1 MGKIKAGVV
10 VVTEFCRPNDN
21 RFQGYI
27 DYINR
32 SKAVRNKNTAKYNL
46 YQDYMGNPNKTS
58 GLFTSEKD
66 NLSEDEKMQLKEI
79 FEQAQ
84 SNESVMWQTV
94 ISFDNR
100 WLKQNG
106 IISGN
111 ADSIDEAKLKEVARG
126 GVNRMLEAEKL
137 DNAVWS
143 GAIHFNT
150 DNIHIHIATVE
161 PVPMR
166 EKKEYTQYEYA
177 YQNGKRIR
185 KPILDENGKPLTK
198 MEYKGRFKPKSIEK
212 CKSYVVN
219 ELVNDKENNIKINQI
234 IRDSIVKQKSEH
246 PLVQDEELVKLFED
260 LYQKMPDCNRNLWNY
275 NNPIM
280 ARLRADIDNISTNYL
295 EKYHSDEFKELRER
309 INTQEEVYKQA
320 YGDSKKD
327 YGKNKMNTYIY
338 GPKDDPYHSAP
349 NWRLPY
355 PDKEAAQ
362 LQELVAVANEN
373 EVDFVW
379 AIHPGQ
385 DIKWNQEDRD
395 LLLAKFEKMYQLGVR
410 SFAVFFDDISGE
422 GTNPQKQAELLNYI
436 DEKFAQVKPDIN
448 QLVMCPTEYNKSWS
462 NPNGNYL
469 TTLGDKLN
477 PSIQIMWTGD
487 RVISDITRDGISW
500 INERIKRP
508 AYIWWNFPVS
518 DYVRDHLL
526 LGPVYGNDTTIAK
539 EMSGFVT
546 NPMEHAESSKI
557 AIYSVAS
564 YAWNPA
570 KYDTWQTWKDAIRTI
585 LPSAAEELECFA
597 MHNSDLGPNGHGY
610 RREESMDI
618 QPAAER
624 FLKAF
629 KEGKNYDKADFET
642 LQYTF
647 ERMKESADIL
657 LMNTENKPLI
667 VEITPWVHQFKLT
680 AEMGEEVLK
689 MVEGR
694 NESYFL
700 RKYNHVKALQQQ
712 MFYIDQTSNQN
723 PYQPG
728 VKTATR
734 VIKPLIDRTFATVVK
749 FFNQKFNAHLDA
761 TTDYMPHKMIS
772 NVEQIKNL
780 PLQVKANR
788 VLISPANEVV
798 KWAAG
803 NSVEIELDAIY
814 PGENIQ
820 INFGKDAP
828 CTWGRLE
835 ISTDGKEWKTVDL
848 KQKESRLS
856 AGLQKAPVKFVRFTN
871 VSDEEQQVY
880 LRQFVLT
887 IEKK

>member
-1 MGKIKAGVV
+1 MKNNKIYLLGACLLCAVTVFAQNVSLQPPPQQLIVQNKTIDLPAVYQLNGGEEANPHAVKVLKELLSGKQSSKKGMLISIGEKGDKSVRKYSRQIPDHKEGYYLSVNEKEIVLAGNDERGTYYALQTFAQLLKDGKLPEVEIKDYPSVRYRGVV
-10 VVTEFCRPNDN
+10 EGFYGTPWSHQAR
-21 RFQGYI
+21 
-27 DYINR
+27 
-32 SKAVRNKNTAKYNL
+32 
-46 YQDYMGNPNKTS
+46 
-58 GLFTSEKD
+58 
-66 NLSEDEKMQLKEI
+66 LSQLK
-79 FEQAQ
+79 F
-84 SNESVMWQTV
+84 
-94 ISFDNR
+94 
-100 WLKQNG
+100 
-106 IISGN
+106 
-111 ADSIDEAKLKEVARG
+111 
-126 GVNRMLEAEKL
+126 
-137 DNAVWS
+137 
-143 GAIHFNT
+143 
-150 DNIHIHIATVE
+150 
-161 PVPMR
+161 
-166 EKKEYTQYEYA
+166 
-177 YQNGKRIR
+177 
-185 KPILDENGKPLTK
+185 
-198 MEYKGRFKPKSIEK
+198 
-212 CKSYVVN
+212 
-219 ELVNDKENNIKINQI
+219 
-234 IRDSIVKQKSEH
+234 
-246 PLVQDEELVKLFED
+246 
-260 LYQKMPDCNRNLWNY
+260 
-275 NNPIM
+275 
-280 ARLRADIDNISTNYL
+280 
-295 EKYHSDEFKELRER
+295 
-309 INTQEEVYKQA
+309 
-320 YGDSKKD
+320 

-385 DIKWNQEDRD
+385 DIKWNKEDRD

-734 VIKPLIDRTFATVVK
+734 VIKPLIDQTFATVVK
-749 FFNQKFNAHLDA
+749 FFNQKFNARLDA

-848 KQKESRLS
+848 KQKDSRLS

>member
-1 MGKIKAGVV
+1 MKNNKIYLLGACLLCAVTVFAQNVSLQPPPQQLIVQNKTIDLPAVYQLNGGEEANPHAVKVLKELLSGKQSSKKGMLISIGEKGDKSVRKYSRRIPDHEEGYYLSVNEKEIVLAGNDERGTYYALQTFAQLLKDGKLPEVEIKDYPSVRYRGVV
-10 VVTEFCRPNDN
+10 EGFYGTPWSHQAR
-21 RFQGYI
+21 
-27 DYINR
+27 
-32 SKAVRNKNTAKYNL
+32 
-46 YQDYMGNPNKTS
+46 
-58 GLFTSEKD
+58 
-66 NLSEDEKMQLKEI
+66 LSQLK
-79 FEQAQ
+79 F
-84 SNESVMWQTV
+84 
-94 ISFDNR
+94 
-100 WLKQNG
+100 
-106 IISGN
+106 
-111 ADSIDEAKLKEVARG
+111 
-126 GVNRMLEAEKL
+126 
-137 DNAVWS
+137 
-143 GAIHFNT
+143 
-150 DNIHIHIATVE
+150 
-161 PVPMR
+161 
-166 EKKEYTQYEYA
+166 
-177 YQNGKRIR
+177 
-185 KPILDENGKPLTK
+185 
-198 MEYKGRFKPKSIEK
+198 
-212 CKSYVVN
+212 
-219 ELVNDKENNIKINQI
+219 
-234 IRDSIVKQKSEH
+234 
-246 PLVQDEELVKLFED
+246 
-260 LYQKMPDCNRNLWNY
+260 
-275 NNPIM
+275 
-280 ARLRADIDNISTNYL
+280 
-295 EKYHSDEFKELRER
+295 
-309 INTQEEVYKQA
+309 
-320 YGDSKKD
+320 

-385 DIKWNQEDRD
+385 DIKWSQEDRD

-629 KEGKNYDKADFET
+629 KEGNNYDKADFET

-712 MFYIDQTSNQN
+712 MFYID
-723 PYQPG
+723 
-728 VKTATR
+728 
-734 VIKPLIDRTFATVVK
+734 
-749 FFNQKFNAHLDA
+749 
-761 TTDYMPHKMIS
+761 
-772 NVEQIKNL
+772 
-780 PLQVKANR
+780 
-788 VLISPANEVV
+788 
-798 KWAAG
+798 
-803 NSVEIELDAIY
+803 
-814 PGENIQ
+814 
-820 INFGKDAP
+820 
-828 CTWGRLE
+828 
-835 ISTDGKEWKTVDL
+835 
-848 KQKESRLS
+848 
-856 AGLQKAPVKFVRFTN
+856 
-871 VSDEEQQVY
+871 
-880 LRQFVLT
+880 
-887 IEKK
+887 

>member
-1 MGKIKAGVV
+1 MKNNKIYLLGACLLCAVTVFAQNVSLQPPPQQLIVQNKTIDLPAVYQLNGGEEANPHAVKVLKELLSGKQNSKKGMLISIGEKGDKSVRKYSRQIPDHEEGYYLSVNEKEIVLAGNDERGTYYALQTFAQLLKDGKLPEVEIKDYPSVRYRGVV
-10 VVTEFCRPNDN
+10 EGFYGTPWSHQAR
-21 RFQGYI
+21 
-27 DYINR
+27 
-32 SKAVRNKNTAKYNL
+32 
-46 YQDYMGNPNKTS
+46 
-58 GLFTSEKD
+58 
-66 NLSEDEKMQLKEI
+66 LSQLK
-79 FEQAQ
+79 F
-84 SNESVMWQTV
+84 
-94 ISFDNR
+94 
-100 WLKQNG
+100 
-106 IISGN
+106 
-111 ADSIDEAKLKEVARG
+111 
-126 GVNRMLEAEKL
+126 
-137 DNAVWS
+137 
-143 GAIHFNT
+143 
-150 DNIHIHIATVE
+150 
-161 PVPMR
+161 
-166 EKKEYTQYEYA
+166 
-177 YQNGKRIR
+177 
-185 KPILDENGKPLTK
+185 
-198 MEYKGRFKPKSIEK
+198 
-212 CKSYVVN
+212 
-219 ELVNDKENNIKINQI
+219 
-234 IRDSIVKQKSEH
+234 
-246 PLVQDEELVKLFED
+246 
-260 LYQKMPDCNRNLWNY
+260 
-275 NNPIM
+275 
-280 ARLRADIDNISTNYL
+280 
-295 EKYHSDEFKELRER
+295 
-309 INTQEEVYKQA
+309 
-320 YGDSKKD
+320 

-629 KEGKNYDKADFET
+629 KEGNNYDKADFET

-734 VIKPLIDRTFATVVK
+734 VIKPLIDQTFATVVK

-772 NVEQIKNL
+772 NVEQIKN
-780 PLQVKANR
+780 PYMFKVGGTVVRVSYANTQ
-788 VLISPANEVV
+788 AT
-798 KWAAG
+798 
-803 NSVEIELDAIY
+803 
-814 PGENIQ
+814 
-820 INFGKDAP
+820 INDNFVN
-828 CTWGRLE
+828 L
-835 ISTDGKEWKTVDL
+835 
-848 KQKESRLS
+848 LS
-856 AGLQKAPVKFVRFTN
+856 
-871 VSDEEQQVY
+871 SM
-880 LRQFVLT
+880 
-887 IEKK
+887 

>member
-1 MGKIKAGVV
+1 MKNNKIYLLGACLLCAVTVFAQNVSLQPPPQQLIVQNKTIDLPAVYQLNGGEEANPHAVKVLKELLSGKQSSKKGMLISIGEKGDKSVRKYSRRIPDHEEGYYLSVNEKEIVLAGNDERGTYYALQTFAQLLKDGKLPEVEIKDYPSVRYRGVV
-10 VVTEFCRPNDN
+10 EGFYGTPWSHQAR
-21 RFQGYI
+21 
-27 DYINR
+27 
-32 SKAVRNKNTAKYNL
+32 
-46 YQDYMGNPNKTS
+46 
-58 GLFTSEKD
+58 
-66 NLSEDEKMQLKEI
+66 LSQLK
-79 FEQAQ
+79 F
-84 SNESVMWQTV
+84 
-94 ISFDNR
+94 
-100 WLKQNG
+100 
-106 IISGN
+106 
-111 ADSIDEAKLKEVARG
+111 
-126 GVNRMLEAEKL
+126 
-137 DNAVWS
+137 
-143 GAIHFNT
+143 
-150 DNIHIHIATVE
+150 
-161 PVPMR
+161 
-166 EKKEYTQYEYA
+166 
-177 YQNGKRIR
+177 
-185 KPILDENGKPLTK
+185 
-198 MEYKGRFKPKSIEK
+198 
-212 CKSYVVN
+212 
-219 ELVNDKENNIKINQI
+219 
-234 IRDSIVKQKSEH
+234 
-246 PLVQDEELVKLFED
+246 
-260 LYQKMPDCNRNLWNY
+260 
-275 NNPIM
+275 
-280 ARLRADIDNISTNYL
+280 
-295 EKYHSDEFKELRER
+295 
-309 INTQEEVYKQA
+309 
-320 YGDSKKD
+320 

-469 TTLGDKLN
+469 TTLGEKLN

-734 VIKPLIDRTFATVVK
+734 VIKPLIDQTFATVV
-749 FFNQKFNAHLDA
+749 
-761 TTDYMPHKMIS
+761 MP
-772 NVEQIKNL
+772 L
-780 PLQVKANR
+780 PIICR
-788 VLISPANEVV
+788 I
-798 KWAAG
+798 
-803 NSVEIELDAIY
+803 
-814 PGENIQ
+814 
-820 INFGKDAP
+820 
-828 CTWGRLE
+828 R
-835 ISTDGKEWKTVDL
+835 
-848 KQKESRLS
+848 
-856 AGLQKAPVKFVRFTN
+856 
-871 VSDEEQQVY
+871 
-880 LRQFVLT
+880 
-887 IEKK
+887 